1 MLIIFKSKVAGD
13 IIMFEE
19 NAKAVLDALGRDVE
33 KGIILADEAE
43 AAIAKLQAEIERR
56 KVIEANEK
64 AERDAQD
71 KERAEREARARESG
85 DVEELEKILQEKE
98 RRKERPEPVSFA
110 ARVYPLMDMLK
121 RAHKKKKDIVWGV

>member
-19 NAKAVLDALGRDVE
+19 NAKAVLEALGKNIE
-33 KGIILADEAE
+33 KGIILADEATD
-43 AAIAKLQAEIERR
+43 AIAKLQNEIERR
-56 KVIEANEK
+56 KVIEAQEK
-64 AERDAQD
+64 AEREALEKD
-71 KERAEREARARESG
+71 RAEREARARENG
-85 DVEELEKILQEKE
+85 NLEELEKLLQEKE

-110 ARVYPLMDMLK
+110 ARVYPLIEMLK